1 MSRRYHRWI
10 ATLLGIFILWT
21 AATGVI
27 TQITRINTAAER
39 KGPPPGPPA
48 SASAA
53 PSAASEQRA
62 PAPPQSANRRSLKL
76 VTDLHSGEQFGLV
89 GQIVSLVTGLA
100 LLFLAGSG
108 LWMYIRMF
116 RARASKERAP
126 SRKWFW
132 K

>member
-1 MSRRYHRWI
+1 MMSRRYHRWI

-39 KGPPPGPPA
+39 E
-48 SASAA
+48 AA
-53 PSAASEQRA
+53 AAVSRATRA
-62 PAPPQSANRRSLKL
+62 PVPLSPNRKFLKL
-76 VTDLHSGEQFGLV
+76 VTDLHSGEQFGLT
-89 GQIVSLVTGLA
+89 GQIASLVIGLM

-108 LWMYIRMF
+108 LWMYVQMYRT
-116 RARASKERAP
+116 RGKREQERF
-126 SRKWFW
+126 FW

>member
-1 MSRRYHRWI
+1 MISRRYHRWI

-39 KGPPPGPPA
+39 Q
-48 SASAA
+48 AA
-53 PSAASEQRA
+53 AAVARAAQAA
-62 PAPPQSANRRSLKL
+62 PAPPLSPDRRFLKL
-76 VTDLHSGEQFGLV
+76 VTDLHSGEQFGLA
-89 GQIVSLVTGLA
+89 GQLLSLVIGLA
-100 LLFLAGSG
+100 ILFLAGSG

-116 RARASKERAP
+116 RARAARVRVGES
-126 SRKWFW
+126 KWFW

>member
-39 KGPPPGPPA
+39 E
-48 SASAA
+48 AA
-53 PSAASEQRA
+53 AAASRA
-62 PAPPQSANRRSLKL
+62 ALPSRPAPPPSPNRKFLKL
-76 VTDLHSGEQFGLV
+76 VTDLHSGEQFGLA
-89 GQIVSLVTGLA
+89 GQLVSLVIGLA
-100 LLFLAGSG
+100 ILFLAGSG

-116 RARASKERAP
+116 RARAGKERSP
-126 SRKWFW
+126 SSKWFW